1 MRGKERIIK
10 RVNELQEQH
19 VERHNIIVDN
29 LTGKLESTHIHAM
42 ADDKGASAAVSYA
55 MRIAKLHGL
64 DVSRHEHGGSGK
76 SNKVNDISR
85 AEKSCVIGV
94 ALAEAV
100 NS

>member
-42 ADDKGASAAVSYA
+42 ADDKGASAA
-55 MRIAKLHGL
+55 L
-64 DVSRHEHGGSGK
+64 
-76 SNKVNDISR
+76 
-85 AEKSCVIGV
+85 
-94 ALAEAV
+94 
-100 NS
+100 